1 MLSDSE
7 EKALRQLI
15 DGSGG
20 VVDRFGRVVI
30 AGVPRQQLATAT
42 FLRLVTKGLA
52 EGHDGHLYATPAGRS
67 ALQGESKGETR

>member
-1 MLSDSE
+1 MSPALTESE
-7 EKALRQLI
+7 CKALRQLV

-52 EGHDGHLYATPAGRS
+52 EGYDGHIYATEAGRA
-67 ALQGESKGETR
+67 ALRAEE